1 MLLVA
6 GLTASAQMTDHISN
20 LQVNLGGGVHMLK
33 YKPVNGDLRLGWGG
47 LAEIQYQAMFN
58 HNLGIGIGV
67 QVSNLNGKAYYDMS
81 YKAND
86 FWLPGAIYPATVE
99 TKFYHWGERQRVY
112 QVSVPVELIVRAPL
126 SVRCAF
132 QMGLGATVDFPFK
145 ATYKPT
151 DGNYVRTAY
160 MPNTNVTYEDMPEHG
175 LGTFSFGSQRE
186 EELELNKYGVGL
198 LADLGF
204 VINLSNN
211 TGLYLGVYG
220 NYGLMNYNPKYEQ
233 NLMLVQEGYYRNTF
247 ASNQVGKVY
256 PLEAGLKIGLRF
268 GMGKDVD
275 WKANLAAEQAAAA
288 QAEAERLEAARQ
300 AEAERLQPLT
310 ELFALLFGDTP
321 AESTLLTAAFC
332 MGEVLFHLH
341 VWSGAHHGI
350 LEDAAEQKAKEE
362 AMAKARA
369 EAEAKAKA
377 EADSIARAHAAE
389 MAKAKAEAD
398 AQAAALAR
406 AKAQADSLAAAKA
419 NAEARLKAE
428 AEARAKAEA
437 EARARARA
445 EQKAREEVAFVTGYK
460 DVAYCETAKDMPIF
474 GQLNEDSW
482 VNLKEIM
489 AKNPD
494 IKVTVTGHTDN
505 VGKAAMNLNLSKRR
519 AENIKKMLVEKG
531 IDGNRIQTFGK
542 GETEPIESN
551 DTEAGRAKNRRIE
564 ITIGK

>member
-33 YKPVNGDLRLGWGG
+33 YKPVNGNLKLGWGG

-58 HNLGIGIGV
+58 HHWGIGIGL
-67 QVSNLNGKAYYDMS
+67 QVSNLNSKAYYDMS

-86 FWLPGAIYPATVE
+86 FMLPGALYPATVE
-99 TKFYHWGERQRVY
+99 TKFFHWGERQRAY
-112 QVSVPVELIVRAPL
+112 QVSVPVELIFRAPL

-132 QMGLGATVDFPFK
+132 QMGLGATLDFPFK

-175 LGTFSFGSQRE
+175 LGTFSFGSQKE
-186 EELELNKYGVGL
+186 EDLELNKYGVGL

-233 NLMLVQEGYYRNTF
+233 NLLLVQEGYYRNTF

-275 WKANLAAEQAAAA
+275 WKAKLAAEQAAAA

-300 AEAERLQPLT
+300 AEAERL
-310 ELFALLFGDTP
+310 
-321 AESTLLTAAFC
+321 
-332 MGEVLFHLH
+332 
-341 VWSGAHHGI
+341 
-350 LEDAAEQKAKEE
+350 AAEQKAKEE

-460 DVAYCETAKDMPIF
+460 DVAYFETAKDMPIF

-489 AKNPD
+489 TKNPD

-505 VGKAAMNLNLSKRR
+505 VGKASMNLNLSKRR

>member
-81 YKAND
+81 YKATD
-86 FWLPGAIYPATVE
+86 FMLPGALYPATVE

-300 AEAERLQPLT
+300 AEAERL
-310 ELFALLFGDTP
+310 
-321 AESTLLTAAFC
+321 
-332 MGEVLFHLH
+332 
-341 VWSGAHHGI
+341 
-350 LEDAAEQKAKEE
+350 AAEQKAKEE

-460 DVAYCETAKDMPIF
+460 DVAYFETAKDMPIF